1 MLYTSVLEKWVL
13 NQTFCQNYANIYG
26 TPYNSKSKS
35 QFRSSLPTVN
45 TDGKVA
51 DEFLLDEIFS
61 NV

>member
-1 MLYTSVLEKWVL
+1 MSFKSDILSKLCYV
-13 NQTFCQNYANIYG
+13 

-35 QFRSSLPTVN
+35 QFRFSLPTVN